1 MDICFCHRPTSHQDL
16 YHHYSLFVWYILN
29 KFVRSGLGG
38 LRTVPVAARTATEKD
53 VEAHF
58 GVKQVQKLTPP
69 SDFPHFETY
78 PVRNDIVWNPG
89 LKSRSSHHNFKWS
102 LLLSISNRAS
112 YEYGVVWVDDIEV
125 GNIVGCLV
133 LANFGFISV
142 SFSVE
147 FDILFSV
154 SDWGLGSSALTSST
168 GDHWTI
174 KLDCKFVYSFV
185 IANNASNNISTNGTK
200 I

>member
-1 MDICFCHRPTSHQDL
+1 MWSNQG
-16 YHHYSLFVWYILN
+16 FV
-29 KFVRSGLGG
+29 
-38 LRTVPVAARTATEKD
+38 RTVPVAARTATEKD

-58 GVKQVQKLTPP
+58 GVKQVQKFTPP
-69 SDFPHFETY
+69 SDRPHLETY
-78 PVRNDIVWNPG
+78 PVRNDIVLNPG

-147 FDILFSV
+147 FDIFLSV
-154 SDWGLGSSALTSST
+154 SGWGLVSSV
-168 GDHWTI
+168 GVHWTI
-174 KLDCKFVYSFV
+174 KLDCKLVYSLV
-185 IANNASNNISTNGTK
+185 IANKASNNISTSGTK